1 MKFHQKDIEQFKRK
15 NLTQAKIEQDLKHFK
30 NGFPTL
36 EIVNPATIGNGIF
49 QVDET
54 EKVKFAQV
62 FDQSDL
68 KTLKFVPASG
78 AASRMFKLLHCFL
91 EEYPKSEQNLEAFLE
106 SSEFKPLKD
115 FFNQIDHLPF
125 YDEIHQQLKSST
137 ENFDE
142 LPEDEKILQLVN
154 EMLSPEAFGFSQ
166 LPKGLIVFHDY
177 GNNKI
182 TAFEEHFYEASKY
195 AANKGVANLHFT
207 ISEDHLE
214 KFKSALEKIQPK
226 VESET
231 KTKFQVSFS
240 FQNPATDTIAV
251 DFENE
256 PFRKSDG
263 ELLLRP
269 AGHGALIEN
278 LNNVEADLVFI
289 KNIDNVSLR
298 NKDNSDSESDLYKK
312 VLAGILIELQS
323 QTFEFIRQLEQNPN
337 EELKTEAIK
346 FLKDRLNIFSDFN
359 NTEDILKT
367 LNRPIRVCGMVINE
381 GAPGGGPFWIKNN
394 DNTTS
399 LQIVEKSQI
408 DLSRESQQKHLEN
421 STHFNP
427 VDIVCGIKNY
437 KGEPFNLQEY
447 VDPDKGFI
455 AEKYIEGTAVKALE
469 LPGLW
474 NGGMA
479 FWNTVFVEV
488 PAETFNPVKT
498 VLDLLKPEHQAK
510 IDV

>member
-1 MKFHQKDIEQFKRK
+1 MKFLQKDLEQLKK
-15 NLTQAKIEQDLKHFK
+15 HNLTETKIEQDLKHFK

-49 QVDET
+49 QLNSA
-54 EKVKFAQV
+54 EKEKFARV
-62 FDQSDL
+62 FEISDL
-68 KTLKFVPASG
+68 QTLKFVPASG

-91 EEYPKSEQNLEAFLE
+91 EEFPKSNQDIDTFIE
-106 SSEFKPLKD
+106 SSEFSPLKD
-115 FFNQIDHLPF
+115 FFENINHLPF
-125 YDEIHQQLKSST
+125 YDEIYNDLKSSKD
-137 ENFDE
+137 NFDN
-142 LPEDEKILQLVN
+142 LPEGEKMLQLVDQ
-154 EMLSPEAFGFSQ
+154 MLAPEAFGLSQ

-177 GNNKI
+177 GKDKI

-195 AANKGVANLHFT
+195 AANEGVANLHFT
-207 ISEDHLE
+207 ISKNHLD
-214 KFKSALEKIQPK
+214 KFESELKQIQPR
-226 VESET
+226 VEAET
-231 KTKFQVSFS
+231 GVEFNVYFS

-251 DFENE
+251 DFENQ

-298 NKDNSDSESDLYKK
+298 TKGKTDSESNYHKK
-312 VLAGILIELQS
+312 VLAGILIELQNKN
-323 QTFEFIRQLEQNPN
+323 FDLIHQLQKNPTYDLKEQ
-337 EELKTEAIK
+337 AVD
-346 FLKDRLNIFSDFN
+346 FLKNKLNVFCKFED
-359 NTEDILKT
+359 TEQILKV

-394 DNTTS
+394 DDSIS

-408 DLSRESQQKHLEN
+408 DLSRKSQQDHLAN

-437 KGEPFNLQEY
+437 KGETFNLQEY

-498 VLDLLKPEHQAK
+498 VIDLLKPEHQGK
-510 IDV
+510 VNV

>member
-1 MKFHQKDIEQFKRK
+1 MKFLQQDLEQFKK
-15 NLTQAKIEQDLKHFK
+15 HNLTEEKVMQDLKHFK
-30 NGFPTL
+30 NGFPNL

-49 QVDET
+49 QLNNT
-54 EKVKFAQV
+54 KKEKFSNV
-62 FDQSDL
+62 FEKSNF
-68 KTLKFVPASG
+68 KILKFVPASG

-91 EEYPKSEQNLEAFLE
+91 DEFPKSKQNLKSFLQ

-115 FFNQIDHLPF
+115 FFNDINKLPF
-125 YDEIHQQLKSST
+125 YDEIYDKLHSSVD
-137 ENFDE
+137 NFDD
-142 LPEDEKILQLVN
+142 LPKDEKILRLVD
-154 EMLSPEAFGFSQ
+154 EMLSTKAFGLSD
-166 LPKGLIVFHDY
+166 LPKGLIVFHNY
-177 GNNKI
+177 GKEKV
-182 TAFEEHFYEASKY
+182 TAFEEHFHEASKY
-195 AANKGVANLHFT
+195 AANNGLANLHFT

-214 KFKSALEKIQPK
+214 KFKSALENIQSK
-226 VESET
+226 VERET
-231 KTKFQVSFS
+231 NTKFKVSFS

-251 DFENE
+251 DFDNQ

-263 ELLLRP
+263 KLLLRP

-278 LNNVEADLVFI
+278 LNNIDADLVFI

-298 NKDNSDSESDLYKK
+298 TNDKTDSESNYYKK
-312 VLAGILIELQS
+312 ILAGILINLQNK
-323 QTFEFIRQLEQNPN
+323 TFKFIRNLQDNPN
-337 EELKTEAIK
+337 EDLKEKAVD
-346 FLKDRLNIFSDFN
+346 FLKNKLNVYSDFEN
-359 NTEDILKT
+359 VDQIISV
-367 LNRPIRVCGMVINE
+367 LNRPIRVCGMVINQ

-394 DNTTS
+394 DGTIS

-408 DLSRESQQKHLEN
+408 DLTRESQQKHLSN

-437 KGEPFNLQEY
+437 KGETFNLKEF

-510 IDV
+510 VDV

>member
-1 MKFHQKDIEQFKRK
+1 MKFLQKDLEQFKNH
-15 NLTQAKIEQDLKHFK
+15 NLTEAKVEQDLNHFK

-36 EIVNPATIGNGIF
+36 EIINPATIGNGIF
-49 QVDET
+49 QLDDA
-54 EKVKFAQV
+54 EKEKFALV
-62 FDQSDL
+62 FEKSDL
-68 KTLKFVPASG
+68 QTLKFVPASG
-78 AASRMFKLLHCFL
+78 AASRMFKLLHCFM
-91 EEYPKSEQNLEAFLE
+91 EEYPKSGKNLDTFLE

-115 FFNQIDHLPF
+115 FFNQIDNLPF
-125 YDEIHQQLKSST
+125 YDEIYQQIKSST
-137 ENFDE
+137 ENFDD
-142 LPEDEKILQLVN
+142 LPQDEKNLQLVN
-154 EMLSPEAFGFSQ
+154 EMLAPEAFGLSQ

-177 GNNKI
+177 GNEKI
-182 TAFEEHFYEASKY
+182 SAFEEHFYEASKY

-214 KFKSALEKIQPK
+214 KFKSALENIQPK

-231 KTKFQVSFS
+231 NTKFQVSFS

-251 DFENE
+251 DFENQ

-298 NKDNSDSESDLYKK
+298 TKDKTDSESNYYKK
-312 VLAGILIELQS
+312 VLAGILIELQN
-323 QTFEFIRQLEQNPN
+323 QAFEFIHQLEKNPI
-337 EELKTEAIK
+337 EKLKSEAIS
-346 FLKDRLNIFSDFN
+346 FLKNRLNIYCEFD
-359 NTEDILKT
+359 NTEQILKV

-394 DNTTS
+394 DDTIS

-408 DLSRESQQKHLEN
+408 DLSRESQQKHLAN

-427 VDIVCGIKNY
+427 VDIVCGIKDY
-437 KGEPFNLQEY
+437 KGETFNLQEY
-447 VDPDKGFI
+447 VDSDKGFI

-510 IDV
+510 VDV